1 MKTFCIIILFASVNV
16 LLAVLDYTT
25 KQIILTNKYID
36 LAEEKI
42 AVMLAVPEAVN
53 DDPKP
58 NRILRLQGNMRTE
71 IRKALGCPHSSL
83 IDINETDFQGVT
95 IRDLGRARR
104 RKTREAIIT
113 LIRELIRDNSSRF
126 PDFEN
131 LPIMCPLIGLFRSVS
146 YPDSYTKSCIYH
158 EGTCNLLSI
167 HNDISM
173 YRSFNGVFW
182 EININNELLRP
193 LADQL
198 LDNLDQ

>member
-36 LAEEKI
+36 LAEDRLPSIIFRIVNGNYSMEKI

-113 LIRELIRDNSSRF
+113 LIRELIKVYHTRIHIQKVVFTTRELVICYLYTTILACTD
-126 PDFEN
+126 
-131 LPIMCPLIGLFRSVS
+131 PLMVYFG
-146 YPDSYTKSCIYH
+146 KS
-158 EGTCNLLSI
+158 T
-167 HNDISM
+167 
-173 YRSFNGVFW
+173 
-182 EININNELLRP
+182 
-193 LADQL
+193 
-198 LDNLDQ
+198 